1 MPTTDTVRYGHVL
14 ATMTKAGSNVLV
26 CGAVGVGKTSI
37 VASTLSGSLDDT
49 FMSTTIN
56 FSAQVGANPFNP

>member
-1 MPTTDTVRYGHVL
+1 MRYGHVL

-37 VASTLSGSLDDT
+37 VASTLSGALDDILT
-49 FMSTTIN
+49 L
-56 FSAQVGANPFNP
+56 